1 MNTFV
6 EFFLAQWV
14 RLKEANFMRLVILSN
29 PPLVFPQIAKNWIS
43 RKSKT
48 TKVRFRTFPD
58 LWRHPYTGLFCLI
71 LNLTYRTNETFFS
84 RTLSFGSPFQ
94 TLVGGWLIKV
104 LKMDKTMLRMKTLVW
119 YPDGPRGVVS
129 AHSVQSS
136 NDNRCRVCVF
146 LVVFF
151 WFSTSILFLKFS
163 VSWYHRVTEHYII
176 YRLHFF

>member
-6 EFFLAQWV
+6 KIFLAHWV
-14 RLKEANFMRLVILSN
+14 RLEESNFMRLVILSN

-48 TKVRFRTFPD
+48 TKVCFRTFPD

-119 YPDGPRGVVS
+119 YPDGPRGVVG
-129 AHSVQSS
+129 AHSVQKATLDPRRELWI
-136 NDNRCRVCVF
+136 NCKRCTNVMF
-146 LVVFF
+146 LNV
-151 WFSTSILFLKFS
+151 WILNEWIMKF
-163 VSWYHRVTEHYII
+163 II
-176 YRLHFF
+176 YRFHSLS